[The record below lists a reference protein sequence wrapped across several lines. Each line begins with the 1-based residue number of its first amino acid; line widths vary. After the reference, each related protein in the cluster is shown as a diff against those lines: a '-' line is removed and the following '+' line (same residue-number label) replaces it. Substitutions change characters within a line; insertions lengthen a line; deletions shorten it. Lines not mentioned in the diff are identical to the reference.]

1 MRISDWSSDVCSS
14 DLSDSL
20 FEIVAFRFFQ
30 GMFGAPLIPVS
41 QTILLNN
48 YPRERHGQAMGWW
61 TMGLMFGPIAG
72 PTLGGYIT
80 EFYNWR
86 LVFYMNLPIGLL
98 DFIAILFP
106 VPESAR
112 ESGRRSAERSVGKE
126 CVSPLRSR
134 RSPSH

>member
-41 QTILLNN
+41 QTLLLNN
-48 YPRERHGQAMGWW
+48 YPRERPGQAMGWW
-61 TMGLMFGPIAG
+61 TMGMMFGPIVG
-72 PTLGGYIT
+72 PPLGVYIT

-86 LVFYMNLPIGLL
+86 PGFYMTLPPGLL
-98 DFIAILFP
+98 ALIPTLFT
-106 VPESAR
+106 VPDNER
-112 ESGRRSAERSVGKE
+112 ETGRPFHVLGD
-126 CVSPLRSR
+126 PT
-134 RSPSH
+134 